1 MAEVIKMPRLSDTM
15 TEGVIAAW
23 HKKVGDPVKKGE
35 LLAEVETD
43 KATMDLESYKDGTLL
58 YTGTEKGG
66 KIQVDELLAI
76 IGAPGED
83 ISALVK
89 GGAAAPAPAAN
100 KAAAAPVAAPTTSGA
115 PASATSGTST
125 ASGGPAPSPAP
136 AAGGL
141 DLSKMEEVILMPRL
155 SDTMT
160 EGVIADWHKKVGD
173 LVKKGDV
180 LADIETDKATM
191 ELESYKEGKL
201 LYIGA
206 QKGDKIAINSLLA
219 VIGDEKKVDLEKIKA
234 SASQGVANQGV
245 ASQGVALGG
254 STTTTGGI
262 TGASAANAGAAAQA
276 SGATAATAVE
286 PAHSGLSVSADGR
299 IKASPLAKKLA
310 AEKGIDI
317 SQVPGSGDNGRI
329 VKKDV
334 DSFVPGEKATSAA
347 ASTTQPAT
355 GGKPAAS
362 PITLPA
368 SIGQVSYDEVPVS
381 QMRKVIAKR
390 LAESKFTAPHFY
402 VTMSIDMDKAV
413 ESRARMNEVSPV
425 KISFND
431 IVLKAV
437 AISLKQHPA
446 INSSWLGDKIR
457 INHHVNIGVAV
468 AIEDGLLVPVVRFAD
483 LKSLSQIGA
492 EVKDLAQRAKAKKL
506 QPADWEGSTFT
517 ISNMGMFGVDE
528 FTAIIN
534 PPDACILAVSAIQ
547 QVPVVKN
554 GAIVPGNVMKLTL
567 SCDHRVVDGAS
578 GSAFLQTVKSYL
590 EEPLRM
596 MI

>member
-23 HKKVGDPVKKGE
+23 HKKVGDSVKKGE

-66 KIQVDELLAI
+66 KIQVDDLLAI

-89 GGAAAPAPAAN
+89 GGAQAGAGAAAPAASGVSVSNAAPAATPAASGAS
-100 KAAAAPVAAPTTSGA
+100 AAA
-115 PASATSGTST
+115 
-125 ASGGPAPSPAP
+125 PAPSPAP
-136 AAGGL
+136 AAAPAAGGGL

-173 LVKKGDV
+173 MVKKGDI

-201 LYIGA
+201 LFIGA
-206 QKGDKIAINSLLA
+206 QKGEKIAINSLLA
-219 VIGDEKKVDLEKIKA
+219 VIGDEKKVDLEKIR
-234 SASQGVANQGV
+234 SAA
-245 ASQGVALGG
+245 AGG
-254 STTTTGGI
+254 S
-262 TGASAANAGAAAQA
+262 SAPAAAQTT
-276 SGATAATAVE
+276 GAAPAANPTAQAPATAVAE
-286 PAHSGLSVSADGR
+286 AGHSGLSVSADGR

-329 VKKDV
+329 IKKDV
-334 DSFVPGEKATSAA
+334 DSFVPGKAA
-347 ASTTQPAT
+347 APAATAPAAT
-355 GGKPAAS
+355 GGKPAAV
-362 PITLPA
+362 PA
-368 SIGQVSYDEVPVS
+368 SVGQVSYDEVPVS

-402 VTMSIDMDKAV
+402 ITMSIDMDKAV

-437 AISLKQHPA
+437 AIALKQHPA

-483 LKSLSQIGA
+483 TKSLSQIGA
-492 EVKDLAQRAKAKKL
+492 EVKDLAARAKAKKL

-554 GAIVPGNVMKLTL
+554 GAVVPGNVMKLTL
-567 SCDHRVVDGAS
+567 SCDHRVVDGAT
-578 GSAFLQTVKSYL
+578 GSAFLQTVKGYL